1 MSAAGQGVAIA
12 GVWDPLSARLA
23 ERAGFP
29 MLFLGGYAL
38 SGTLLGLPDVGLLTQ
53 TEILDAARRI
63 RAVVSTPLLV
73 DGDTGH
79 GGPRNVERLVRALVD
94 LGAAGVFLE
103 DQVWPKRCGH
113 MRGKQVVE
121 RAEYLE
127 KLQAAR
133 EARGDA
139 PLRIVARTD
148 ARAPLGLDEAIARGR
163 AWHEAG
169 ADVVFV
175 EAPRSVD
182 ELRRIAREV
191 PGPLL
196 ANVVDGGRTPVLPY
210 EELVAMGFTW
220 VLYPVSALFAAV
232 AATEQ
237 AYAALRKSG
246 RVGTVPAIPFDAFTK
261 LVGLEEEE
269 KG

>member
-1 MSAAGQGVAIA
+1 MTRAAAGGAPIA

-29 MLFLGGYAL
+29 FLFLGGFAL
-38 SGTLLGLPDVGLLTQ
+38 SGTLLGQPDVGVLTQ
-53 TEILDAARRI
+53 SEILDAARRI
-63 RAVVSTPLLV
+63 RAAVPTPLFV

-79 GGPRNVERLVRALVD
+79 GGPRNVERLVRACVD
-94 LGAAGVFLE
+94 MRAAGVFLE

-113 MRGKQVVE
+113 MKGKQVVE

-127 KLQAAR
+127 KLAAAR

-139 PLRIVARTD
+139 RLRIVARTD

-163 AWHEAG
+163 AFAEAG

-175 EAPRSVD
+175 EAPQGVE
-182 ELRRIAREV
+182 ELRRVAKEV

-196 ANVVDGGRTPVLPY
+196 ANVVDGGRTPALTRD
-210 EELVAMGFTW
+210 ELVAIGFEW
-220 VLYPVSALFAAV
+220 LLYPVSALFAGAL
-232 AATEQ
+232 AMES
-237 AYAALRKSG
+237 AYRGLLETG
-246 RVGTVPAIPFDAFTK
+246 RLGSVPVMEFHRFTA
-261 LVGLEEEE
+261 LVGLEEEA
-269 KG
+269 